1 MRSPDVG
8 GSEPVFEETGHAEI
22 EFVPTQNGRTRSKS
36 IVPLPPALENE
47 FQSLKESF
55 TVTTGMLKEIV
66 DRFDEELAEGLE
78 KDYQNI
84 VSDTSSAVQEY
95 TRC

>member
-1 MRSPDVG
+1 MAAHSAAMRSANLG

-22 EFVPTQNGRTRSKS
+22 EFVPTLNGKPRSKS

-47 FQSLKESF
+47 FQSLKDAF
-55 TVTTGMLKEIV
+55 AITTSMLKEIV
-66 DRFDEELAEGLE
+66 GQFEEELAEGLE

-84 VSDTSSAVQEY
+84 VG
-95 TRC
+95 